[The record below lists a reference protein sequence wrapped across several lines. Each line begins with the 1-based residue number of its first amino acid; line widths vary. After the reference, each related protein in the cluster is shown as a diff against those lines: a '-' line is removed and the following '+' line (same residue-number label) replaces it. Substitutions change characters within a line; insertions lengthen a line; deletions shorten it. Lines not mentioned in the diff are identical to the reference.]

1 MTIKLVSQD
10 LLYFV
15 LISFIFKSWDTDM
28 EFVTSA
34 FSYMYTLCPSF
45 IPLFPFFI
53 MRKVEQQMNSAL
65 RNRKNF
71 SSGNTTVIQ
80 NDDNTADI
88 FLHGNC
94 IGYVDYSGKI
104 APTSGT
110 LKISDAGWQTVTT
123 KSRLNALCDEFAYGC
138 YVFQKNFD
146 WFLGDVDGNVR
157 PFPTEEFV
165 TV

>member
-1 MTIKLVSQD
+1 MTVELVSHN
-10 LLYFV
+10 LLQFV

-34 FSYMYTLCPSF
+34 FSYMYTLCPFSF
-45 IPLFPFFI
+45 LLFPFFI
-53 MRKVEQQMNSAL
+53 MRKVEQQMNEAIL
-65 RNRKNF
+65 NRKDF
-71 SSGNTTVIQ
+71 FKGNTSVENYITETGVRE
-80 NDDNTADI
+80 AVVK
-88 FLHGNC
+88 LHGNH
-94 IGYVDYSGKI
+94 I
-104 APTSGT
+104 ATVGDT
-110 LKISDAGWQTVTT
+110 LQICDAGWQTVTT
-123 KSRLNALCDEFAYGC
+123 KSRLNALLNEFAEGC

>member
-10 LLYFV
+10 LFTFV

-34 FSYMYTLCPSF
+34 FSYMYTLCPF
-45 IPLFPFFI
+45 LFLLFPFKT
-53 MRKVEQQMNSAL
+53 MRKIEQQMNEASL
-65 RNRKNF
+65 NRKDF
-71 SSGNTTVIQ
+71 FKGNTSVENYITETGAREAIVK
-80 NDDNTADI
+80 
-88 FLHGNC
+88 LHGNH
-94 IGYVDYSGKI
+94 I
-104 APTSGT
+104 ATVGDT
-110 LKISDAGWQTVTT
+110 LQICDAGWQTVTT
-123 KSRLNALCDEFAYGC
+123 KSRLNALCNEFAEGC

-146 WFLGDVDGNVR
+146 WFLGDADGNVL

>member
-34 FSYMYTLCPSF
+34 FSYMYTLCPFSF
-45 IPLFPFFI
+45 LLFPFKI
-53 MRKVEQQMNSAL
+53 MRKVEQQMNEAIL
-65 RNRKNF
+65 NRKDF
-71 SSGNTTVIQ
+71 FKGNTSVENYITETGAREAIVK
-80 NDDNTADI
+80 
-88 FLHGNC
+88 LHGNH
-94 IGYVDYSGKI
+94 I
-104 APTSGT
+104 ATVGDT
-110 LKISDAGWQTVTT
+110 LQICDAGWQTVTT
-123 KSRLNALCDEFAYGC
+123 KSRLNALLNEFAEGC

-146 WFLGDVDGNVR
+146 WFLGDADGNVL

>member
-1 MTIKLVSQD
+1 MTIKLLSQD
-10 LLYFV
+10 LLQFV

-53 MRKVEQQMNSAL
+53 MRKVEQQMNEAIL
-65 RNRKNF
+65 NRKDF
-71 SSGNTTVIQ
+71 FKGNTSVENYITETGAREAVVK
-80 NDDNTADI
+80 
-88 FLHGNC
+88 LHGNH
-94 IGYVDYSGKI
+94 I
-104 APTSGT
+104 ATVGDT
-110 LKISDAGWQTVTT
+110 LQISDAGWQTVTT
-123 KSRLNALCDEFAYGC
+123 KSRLNALLNEFAEGC

-146 WFLGDVDGNVR
+146 WFLGDADGNVL

>member
-34 FSYMYTLCPSF
+34 FSYMYTLCPF
-45 IPLFPFFI
+45 LFLLFPFKT
-53 MRKVEQQMNSAL
+53 MRKVEQQMNEAIL
-65 RNRKNF
+65 NRKDF
-71 SSGNTTVIQ
+71 FKGNTSVENYITETGAREAVVH
-80 NDDNTADI
+80 
-88 FLHGNC
+88 LHGNH
-94 IGYVDYSGKI
+94 I
-104 APTSGT
+104 ATVGDT
-110 LKISDAGWQTVTT
+110 LQICDAGWQTVTT
-123 KSRLNALCDEFAYGC
+123 KSRLNALCNEFAEGC

-146 WFLGDVDGNVR
+146 WFLGDADGNVL

>member
-34 FSYMYTLCPSF
+34 FSYMYTLCPFSF
-45 IPLFPFFI
+45 LLFPFFI
-53 MRKVEQQMNSAL
+53 MRKVEQQMNEAIL
-65 RNRKNF
+65 NRKDF
-71 SSGNTTVIQ
+71 FKGNTSVENYITETGVRE
-80 NDDNTADI
+80 AVVK
-88 FLHGNC
+88 LHGNH
-94 IGYVDYSGKI
+94 I
-104 APTSGT
+104 ATVGDT
-110 LKISDAGWQTVTT
+110 LQICDAGWQTVTT
-123 KSRLNALCDEFAYGC
+123 KSRLNALLNEFAEGC
-138 YVFQKNFD
+138 YLFQKNFN
-146 WFLGDVDGNVR
+146 WFLGDADGNVL